1 MTRPTSGQPGV
12 KNADHR
18 RRARQ
23 EELREKLKGLEY
35 IRQLEVIDQTLQER
49 KLQKDELDQVKVRI
63 DLNLKRLA
71 KLLPD
76 ERYLEIEATFSNHES
91 ALEELASVI
100 DGVESTQDAEG

>member
-1 MTRPTSGQPGV
+1 MTKPTGRANGV
-12 KNADHR
+12 KDADYR
-18 RRARQ
+18 RRFRQ

-76 ERYLEIEATFSNHES
+76 ERFLEIEATFSNHES
-91 ALEELASVI
+91 ALQELASAI
-100 DGVESTQDAEG
+100 DGDEGTEETPG